1 MLFTATRLRPAPP
14 GWLPLLAFA
23 VALIGLLLMHSTG
36 TTSHASPISAVAS
49 SSAGQGGMIDVTE
62 QHPMPA
68 NAQGLAPATV
78 ATSPAWDLAC
88 EALGCALMML
98 ACLMLFVVALIV
110 FLTRS
115 PSVLRYLQEKTR
127 DLARVTSQPGGS
139 RCRPS
144 LSVLSVYRI

>member
-1 MLFTATRLRPAPP
+1 MVFTTMRLRPARL

-23 VALIGLLLMHSTG
+23 AALIGLLLMHSTG
-36 TTSHASPISAVAS
+36 TTSHATSISAMTG
-49 SSAGQGGMIDVTE
+49 SSASQGGMIDAAE
-62 QHPMPA
+62 QHSMPTS
-68 NAQGLAPATV
+68 AQGLAPAAV
-78 ATSPAWDLAC
+78 YKSPAWDHAC

-98 ACLMLFVVALIV
+98 ACLMLFVVASIA

-115 PSVLRYLQEKTR
+115 PSGLRYLQENTR
-127 DLARVTSQPGGS
+127 DSARVTPRPSGG